1 MNPAIKNILTV
12 LAVVAIAVVVATL
25 VKGINIDNS
34 SSSSSDGN
42 SNTNDSDS
50 SAGASSSSSAHA
62 TSTATA
68 VSGGWPI
75 GKGSG
80 SRAHPDGN
88 VKSVQQA
95 VNWYRKGDIDVDGIW
110 GDQTENALKQ
120 LRDKKYW
127 EKSFGAL
134 VQRSFADLL
143 PMDGGKIS
151 LDKNAYQKFIEVY
164 ATHKANNKN
173 ENFV

>member
-68 VSGGWPI
+68 TSGGWPI

-88 VKSVQQA
+88 VKSVQLA

-120 LRDKKYW
+120 LRDKQYMETKG
-127 EKSFGAL
+127 FGY
-134 VQRSFADLL
+134 VNKSFADLL

-151 LDKNAYQKFIEVY
+151 LDKNAYQTFIEVY
-164 ATHKANNKN
+164 ATHKSKKRY